1 MTSICPAVSGF
12 EAIADL
18 VGAEIGLLLS
28 PARRA
33 DIESMARRIMAR
45 IGIADPSEF
54 VRRLGDEAPLLDELI
69 AESTVGETYF
79 FREPGHFAF
88 IRDEVIPEM
97 RRLRGVDHVLRVW
110 SAGCASGEE
119 PYSLAI
125 LFEEMGLASRTH
137 IIATDISRA
146 ALLRAQEAVYG
157 AWSLRGDGAPLAGR
171 HLRRV
176 GGHFH
181 LAARFRRRVEF
192 AYLNLA
198 QNTYPTFATKTWG
211 MDLVLCRNVLI
222 YLDAETV
229 RVVAQRLHESLAAG
243 GFLVTGPSDP
253 LLIDHAPFEVLM
265 SSAGVIYRKPASSH
279 RVPPDRAP
287 QRHAPPSAALSD
299 RAAATAPSVPAAA
312 PAGRLESSLP
322 SLEPHPSASP
332 GDRLDEARD
341 AFARKDFSR
350 AIKLAHPLRSAT
362 AAAISVQSLASLGD
376 AEAAAAAAATA
387 AAEHPRSL
395 EIGFLYAVL
404 LMGLER
410 YAEAEL
416 VLKRVLYL
424 EPSLTVAHFV
434 RGTTLHRLGK
444 LADAV
449 RAYRNARD
457 LAARRPADEILPL
470 SDGECASRLA
480 KAAAA
485 QLEVLQSLSDYDR

>member
-1 MTSICPAVSGF
+1 VTSTCPADSGF

-18 VGAEIGLLLS
+18 VGTQTGLLLS

-45 IGIADPSEF
+45 IGIADPREL
-54 VRRLGDEAPLLDELI
+54 VCRLGDEAPLLDELI

-79 FREPGHFAF
+79 FREPDHFAF

-97 RRLRGVDHVLRVW
+97 RRLRGMDHVLRVW

-176 GGHFH
+176 DGHFH

-192 AYLNLA
+192 AHLNLA

-222 YLDAETV
+222 YLDTETV
-229 RVVAQRLHESLAAG
+229 RAVAQRLHDSLAAG

-253 LLIDHAPFEVLM
+253 LLMDHAPFEVLM
-265 SSAGVIYRKPASSH
+265 GSAGVIYRKPASSH
-279 RVPPDRAP
+279 RVSPDHAP
-287 QRHAPPSAALSD
+287 QRRAPPSALSD
-299 RAAATAPSVPAAA
+299 RAAATAPSAPAAA
-312 PAGRLESSLP
+312 PAEWLESPLP
-322 SLEPHPSASP
+322 SLEPPPSASP
-332 GDRLDEARD
+332 VDRLDEVRD
-341 AFARKDFSR
+341 ALARKDFSR
-350 AIKLAHPLRSAT
+350 AIELARPLRSAI
-362 AAAISVQSLASLGD
+362 AAAICAQSLAGLGD
-376 AEAAAAAAATA
+376 VEAAAATAATA

-395 EIGFLYAVL
+395 EIGFLHAVL

-416 VLKRVLYL
+416 ALKRVLYL

-444 LADAV
+444 LADAA

-480 KAAAA
+480 KAAAT
-485 QLEVLQSLSDYDR
+485 QLEALQSSLDHGR